1 MSLILIAAASYSPK
15 TGLLGIGFE
24 GKMPWNVPEDLK
36 YFKNTTKGKVV
47 VMGRKTFE
55 SIGSKPL
62 PDRVNIVLSRTLP
75 PVSESEL
82 VIVNSVWCLNEEIH
96 SYTSQGKDVYIIG
109 GEELYNQYLPH
120 TNKILLTHI
129 HKEYTCDTFFPELDT
144 QWEISKYSKDTKCTF
159 LEYTKKPNNINQVDV
174 AYRNLLHKVLCNGNV
189 RQDRTNTGTISLF
202 GEQLKIDICQDC
214 PLLTGKKVAW
224 KTCIIELLWFLRG
237 ETDANILKKQ
247 NVHIWDGNTTRE
259 FLDKRGLDYPEGE
272 LGPGYGWQI
281 RRSGANYPNKEG
293 GIDQLATIEH
303 LLKTDPFSRRI
314 MWNLYVPEDLDKMAL
329 VPCHYSFQLYV
340 TVENNQKY
348 LSGLVNLRSND
359 LFLGNP
365 FNIFC
370 YYTLIRIL
378 ALRCDMKPKELILNI
393 GDAHIYSNHVP
404 QANEFMTRSYKAQ
417 PILEL
422 DESIKDKA
430 WEDICIQDFSVIGY
444 FPHPNISAP
453 MAV

>member
-1 MSLILIAAASYSPK
+1 MSIILIAAASYSNK
-15 TGLLGIGFE
+15 TGKLGIGFQ
-24 GKMPWNVPEDLK
+24 GKMPWHVPEDLTF
-36 YFKNTTKGKVV
+36 FKKTTKGHTI

-62 PDRVNIVLSRTLP
+62 PNRKNIVLTKSLNDTDN
-75 PVSESEL
+75 V
-82 VIVNSVWCLNEEIH
+82 VIVNSFQSLNEEIFDDIKE
-96 SYTSQGKDVYIIG
+96 GKDVYIVG
-109 GEELYNQYLPH
+109 GEMLYKEYLCKAD
-120 TNKILLTHI
+120 KILLTHI
-129 HKEYTCDTFFPELDT
+129 HKTYICDTFFPDIPNTWQLT
-144 QWEISKYSKDTKCTF
+144 KYSKDTNCTF
-159 LEYTKKPNNINQVDV
+159 LEYTKHTSNTCIDEIYTNVLNN
-174 AYRNLLHKVLCNGNV
+174 VLCYGNH
-189 RQDRTNTGTISLF
+189 REDRTQTGTISLF
-202 GEQLKIDICQDC
+202 GQQMKIDISQEC

-259 FLDKRGLDYPEGE
+259 FLDKRGLYYPEGE

-281 RRSGANYPNKEG
+281 RRSGAKYPNPEG
-293 GIDQLATIEH
+293 GIDQLAQIEY

-340 TVENNQKY
+340 TVIDNVKY

-378 ALRCDMKPKELILNI
+378 ALKCDMKPKELILNI
-393 GDAHIYSNHVP
+393 GDAHIYSNHVS
-404 QANEFMTRSYKAQ
+404 QVKEILKRERRSACV
-417 PILEL
+417 LEL
-422 DESIKDKA
+422 DESIKDKK
-430 WEDICIQDFSVIGY
+430 WEEITIQDFDIIGY
-444 FPHPNISAP
+444 FPYPNIQAP